1 MAFLFQS
8 KAPHD
13 VVIDSRVV
21 HTIYPDWVLWDCIPV
36 ELKAERRSLNT
47 SDLVQIFNYLKTRN
61 DRLGLVINMG
71 LDRVVSRRFLFESKK
86 PKIEANGESLVVTD
100 DNEELIASAKR
111 ALAQVI
117 TTHGIGYGEEITK
130 KLLMG
135 SLRSQSL
142 SAYVRPVAEDT
153 FRGCK
158 SCDSPLD

>member
-1 MAFLFQS
+1 M
-8 KAPHD
+8 
-13 VVIDSRVV
+13 
-21 HTIYPDWVLWDCIPV
+21 
-36 ELKAERRSLNT
+36 
-47 SDLVQIFNYLKTRN
+47 
-61 DRLGLVINMG
+61 GLVINMG